1 MSFGIT
7 AIIGGA
13 ALAGGATIGTAAAIG
28 LGASYVYNTNQAQKK
43 ANELQKQ
50 QMDISIKAAEKQ
62 QQQQEQAFNKAN
74 AKTPDLSAIMANA
87 QQRGGPSGTMLTG
100 PSGIDPSALNLSK
113 NTLLGM

>member
-1 MSFGIT
+1 MI
-7 AIIGGA
+7 GA
-13 ALAGGATIGTAAAIG
+13 AAVTTGVVLQ
-28 LGASYVYNTNQAQKK
+28 NEQAKK
-43 ANELQKQ
+43 ANA
-50 QMDISIKAAEKQ
+50 IQ
-62 QQQQEQAFNKAN
+62 QQAMQNAKQAADKQASDQEQAFNKAN